1 MDDPVSTFELTGRF
15 GGWVRTDAGKRRLL
29 LHQDEHT
36 FLLKV
41 PRLLRRNV
49 IGKYHA
55 GQIIHVAGTEE
66 KSPGA
71 DVPKRTVS
79 RLWTDS
85 VGPAASCPV
94 QVCSKKNCWR
104 KGGRELWDALCRE
117 RDVRGLAG
125 QVELRQVDCLDR
137 CKHAPN
143 ADWGD
148 HEFSHCSPGDAA
160 AIIARAVPVNHP
172 STHDLPVSPNPA

>member
-1 MDDPVSTFELTGRF
+1 MNDPALTFELTGRF
-15 GGWVRTDAGKRRLL
+15 GGWVRTDAGKRRML
-29 LHQDEHT
+29 LHHGEHVS
-36 FLLKV
+36 LLKV
-41 PRLLRRNV
+41 PRLLRRNL
-49 IGKYHA
+49 IGKCHA

-66 KSPGA
+66 PDPGTG
-71 DVPKRTVS
+71 VSKRTVS
-79 RLWTDS
+79 QFRVDPADS
-85 VGPAASCPV
+85 AALVSCPV

-117 RDVRGLAG
+117 RDARGLAG
-125 QVELRQVDCLDR
+125 QVDLRQVGCLDR

-160 AIIARAVPVNHP
+160 TIIARAVPVEPTSH
-172 STHDLPVSPNPA
+172 A